1 MNTKAIIYNKVKKVG
16 TTLCLLLL
24 ATCFFTSCNDWLDVS
39 PKSQIKEE
47 DHFSREGGYKDQLKG
62 IYTAL
67 TTQSMYGLN
76 MGIGFAEVLSH
87 TYNIDPNGNW
97 RYANDFNYTE
107 SLSESTIS
115 TIWSSTYSAITN
127 CNILIRNIEKA
138 DPNIFTDYNYHVYH
152 GEALGLRAFLHFD
165 LMRLFAC
172 APSMNSTAPGVPYVT
187 EYSTEVVGQKS
198 VNETMQLIVN
208 DLMKAREELAYDTLT
223 ATGEYPNKD
232 FDFKRN
238 NFNYFACTLT
248 LAKAYLWMGD
258 TQNALRY
265 AKELV
270 DWTESDIW
278 DHCFTWVHYT
288 NMQQTARNQL
298 DTSFST
304 EHIFQLRINDWE
316 DIGNYYFMSEGGANA
331 LTPAEATV
339 EDIYEI
345 SMGLGGDWRYTKG
358 FEQDGEKRYS
368 AKFWY
373 VAGSS
378 YNNIYPLLRMSEP
391 FYIAAECYK
400 NTNPKEAIRLLQ
412 VVRENRGLS
421 ADNFPLSENLTAEQI
436 HNEFYKEYRKEFIG
450 EYGELFFY
458 YKRLNA
464 AEIKGSALRP
474 GKGVY
479 VLPIPSND
487 QEFGGYSN

>member
-1 MNTKAIIYNKVKKVG
+1 MNTKAIIYNKVKKAG
-16 TTLCLLLL
+16 MTSCLLLL
-24 ATCFFTSCNDWLDVS
+24 ATCFFTSCNDWLDVN

-47 DHFSREGGYKDQLKG
+47 DHFSREGGYKDQLTG
-62 IYTAL
+62 IYTAM
-67 TTQSMYGLN
+67 TTQQMYGLN

-107 SLSESTIS
+107 TSSEGTIS
-115 TIWSSTYSAITN
+115 TIWSSTYSAIAN
-127 CNILIRNIEKA
+127 CNILLRNIENA
-138 DPNIFTDYNYHVYH
+138 DPNIFTDYNYHVYR

-172 APSMNSTAPGVPYVT
+172 APSMNGNAPGVPYVT

-198 VNETMQLIVN
+198 VNETMRMIVD
-208 DLMKAREELAYDTLT
+208 DLVEARTELAYDTLT

-232 FDFKRN
+232 FDFKPN

-270 DWTESDIW
+270 DWTEAPLW
-278 DHCFTWVHYT
+278 DHGFHWIHYT
-288 NMQQTARNQL
+288 NMQQTNRNEL
-298 DTSFST
+298 DAAFTCEMVFR
-304 EHIFQLRINDWE
+304 LVINDWE
-316 DIGNYYFMSEGGANA
+316 DIGNYYFKSAGGANA
-331 LTPAEATV
+331 LSPADATA

-345 SMGLGGDWRYTKG
+345 SLGLGGDWRYTRG
-358 FEQDGEKRYS
+358 FEQDGEKRYN

-373 VAGSS
+373 NTGGD

-400 NTNPKEAIRLLQ
+400 NSNPKEAIRLLQ

-421 ADNFPLSENLTAEQI
+421 ADNFPLDENLTAEQI
-436 HNEFYKEYRKEFIG
+436 QNEIYKEYRKEFIG
-450 EYGELFFY
+450 EHGELFFY

-464 AEIKGSALRP
+464 TEIKGSALRP

-487 QEFGGYSN
+487 QEFGGYTN

>member
-1 MNTKAIIYNKVKKVG
+1 MTS
-16 TTLCLLLL
+16 CLLLL
-24 ATCFFTSCNDWLDVS
+24 ATCFFTSCNDWLDVN

-47 DHFSREGGYKDQLKG
+47 DHFSREGGYKDQLTG
-62 IYTAL
+62 IYTAM
-67 TTQSMYGLN
+67 TTQQMYGLN

-107 SLSESTIS
+107 TSSEGTIG
-115 TIWSSTYSAITN
+115 TIWSSTYSAIAN
-127 CNILIRNIEKA
+127 CNILLRNIENA
-138 DPNIFTDYNYHVYH
+138 DPNIFTDYNYHVYR

-172 APSMNSTAPGVPYVT
+172 APSMNGNAPGVPYVT

-198 VNETMQLIVN
+198 VNETMRMIVD
-208 DLMKAREELAYDTLT
+208 DLEEARTELAYDTLT

-232 FDFKRN
+232 FDFKPN

-270 DWTESDIW
+270 DWTEAPLW
-278 DHCFTWVHYT
+278 DHGFHWIHYT
-288 NMQQTARNQL
+288 NMQQTNRNEL
-298 DTSFST
+298 DAAFTCEMVFR
-304 EHIFQLRINDWE
+304 LVINDWE
-316 DIGNYYFMSEGGANA
+316 DIGNYYFKSAGGANA
-331 LTPAEATV
+331 LSPADATA

-345 SMGLGGDWRYTKG
+345 SLGLGGDWRYTRG
-358 FEQDGEKRYS
+358 FEQDGEKRYN

-373 VAGSS
+373 NTGGD

-400 NTNPKEAIRLLQ
+400 NSNPKEAIRLLQ

-421 ADNFPLSENLTAEQI
+421 ADNFPLDENLTAEQI
-436 HNEFYKEYRKEFIG
+436 QNEIYKEYRKEFIG
-450 EYGELFFY
+450 EHGELFFY

-464 AEIKGSALRP
+464 TEIKGSALRP

-487 QEFGGYSN
+487 QEFGGYTN

>member
-1 MNTKAIIYNKVKKVG
+1 MNTKTIIYNKVKKAG
-16 TTLCLLLL
+16 MTSCLLLL
-24 ATCFFTSCNDWLDVS
+24 ATCFFTSCNDWLDVN

-47 DHFSREGGYKDQLKG
+47 DHFSREGGYKDQLTG
-62 IYTAL
+62 IYTAM
-67 TTQSMYGLN
+67 TTQQMYGLN

-107 SLSESTIS
+107 TSSEGTIG
-115 TIWSSTYSAITN
+115 TIWSSTYSTIAN
-127 CNILIRNIEKA
+127 CNILLRNIENA
-138 DPNIFTDYNYHVYH
+138 DPNIFTDYNYHVYR

-172 APSMNSTAPGVPYVT
+172 APSMNGNAPGVPYVT

-198 VNETMQLIVN
+198 VNETMRMIVD
-208 DLMKAREELAYDTLT
+208 DLEEARTELAYDTLT

-232 FDFKRN
+232 FDFKPN

-270 DWTESDIW
+270 DWTEAPLW
-278 DHCFTWVHYT
+278 DHGFHWIHYT
-288 NMQQTARNQL
+288 NMQQTNRNEL
-298 DTSFST
+298 DAAFTCEMVFR
-304 EHIFQLRINDWE
+304 LVINDWE
-316 DIGNYYFMSEGGANA
+316 DIGNYYFKSAGGANA
-331 LTPAEATV
+331 LSPADATA

-345 SMGLGGDWRYTKG
+345 SLGLGGDWRYTRG
-358 FEQDGEKRYS
+358 FEQDGEKRYN

-373 VAGSS
+373 NTGGD

-400 NTNPKEAIRLLQ
+400 NSNPKEAIRLLQ

-421 ADNFPLSENLTAEQI
+421 ADNFPLDENLTAEQI
-436 HNEFYKEYRKEFIG
+436 QNEIYKEYRKEFIG
-450 EYGELFFY
+450 EHGELFFY

-464 AEIKGSALRP
+464 TEIKGSALRP

-487 QEFGGYSN
+487 QEFGGYTN

>member
-1 MNTKAIIYNKVKKVG
+1 MNTKAIIYNKVKKAG
-16 TTLCLLLL
+16 MTSCLLLL
-24 ATCFFTSCNDWLDVS
+24 ATCFFTSCNDWLDVN

-47 DHFSREGGYKDQLKG
+47 DHFSREGGYKDQLTG
-62 IYTAL
+62 IYTAM
-67 TTQSMYGLN
+67 TTQQMYGLN

-107 SLSESTIS
+107 TSSEGTIG
-115 TIWSSTYSAITN
+115 TIWSSTYSAIAN
-127 CNILIRNIEKA
+127 CNILLRNIENA
-138 DPNIFTDYNYHVYH
+138 DPNIFTDYNYHVYR

-172 APSMNSTAPGVPYVT
+172 APSMNGNAPGVPYVT

-198 VNETMQLIVN
+198 VNETMRMIVD
-208 DLMKAREELAYDTLT
+208 DLEEARTELAYDTLT

-232 FDFKRN
+232 FDFKPN

-270 DWTESDIW
+270 DWTEAPLW
-278 DHCFTWVHYT
+278 DHGFQWIHYT
-288 NMQQTARNQL
+288 NMQQTNRNEL
-298 DTSFST
+298 DAAFTCEMVFR
-304 EHIFQLRINDWE
+304 LVINDWE
-316 DIGNYYFMSEGGANA
+316 DIGNYYFKSAGGANA
-331 LTPAEATV
+331 LSPADATA

-345 SMGLGGDWRYTKG
+345 SLGLGGDWRYTRG
-358 FEQDGEKRYS
+358 FEQDGEKRYN

-373 VAGSS
+373 NTGGD

-400 NTNPKEAIRLLQ
+400 NSNPKEAIRLLQ

-421 ADNFPLSENLTAEQI
+421 ADNFPLDENLTAEQI
-436 HNEFYKEYRKEFIG
+436 QNEIYKEYRKEFIG
-450 EYGELFFY
+450 EHGELFFY

-464 AEIKGSALRP
+464 TEIKGSALRP

-487 QEFGGYSN
+487 QEFGGYTN

>member
-1 MNTKAIIYNKVKKVG
+1 MNTKTIIYNKVKKAG
-16 TTLCLLLL
+16 MTSCLLLL
-24 ATCFFTSCNDWLDVS
+24 ATCFFTSCNDWLDVN

-47 DHFSREGGYKDQLKG
+47 DHFSREGGYKDQLTG
-62 IYTAL
+62 IYTAM
-67 TTQSMYGLN
+67 TTQQMYGLN

-107 SLSESTIS
+107 TSSEGTIG
-115 TIWSSTYSAITN
+115 TIWSSTYSAIAN
-127 CNILIRNIEKA
+127 CNILLRNIENA
-138 DPNIFTDYNYHVYH
+138 DPNIFTDYNYHVYR

-172 APSMNSTAPGVPYVT
+172 APSMNGNAPGVPYVT

-198 VNETMQLIVN
+198 VNETMRMIVD
-208 DLMKAREELAYDTLT
+208 DLEEARTELAYDTLT

-232 FDFKRN
+232 FDFKPN

-270 DWTESDIW
+270 DWTEAPLW
-278 DHCFTWVHYT
+278 DHGFHWIDYT
-288 NMQQTARNQL
+288 NMQQTNRNEL
-298 DTSFST
+298 DAAFTCEMVFR
-304 EHIFQLRINDWE
+304 LVINEWE
-316 DIGNYYFMSEGGANA
+316 DIGNYYFKSAGGANA
-331 LTPAEATV
+331 LSPADATA

-345 SMGLGGDWRYTKG
+345 SLGLGGDWRYTRG
-358 FEQDGEKRYS
+358 FEQDGEKRYN

-373 VAGSS
+373 NTGGD

-400 NTNPKEAIRLLQ
+400 NSNPREAIRLLQ

-421 ADNFPLSENLTAEQI
+421 ADNFPLDKNLTAEQI
-436 HNEFYKEYRKEFIG
+436 QNEIYKEYRKEFIG
-450 EYGELFFY
+450 EHGELFFY

-464 AEIKGSALRP
+464 TEIKGSALRP

-487 QEFGGYSN
+487 QEFGGYTN

>member
-1 MNTKAIIYNKVKKVG
+1 MNTKTIIYNKVKKAG
-16 TTLCLLLL
+16 MTSCLLLL
-24 ATCFFTSCNDWLDVS
+24 ATCFFTSCNDWLDVN

-47 DHFSREGGYKDQLKG
+47 DHFSREGGYKDQLTG
-62 IYTAL
+62 IYTAM

-107 SLSESTIS
+107 TSSEGTIG
-115 TIWSSTYSAITN
+115 TIWSSTYSAIAN
-127 CNILIRNIEKA
+127 CNILLRNIENA
-138 DPNIFTDYNYHVYH
+138 DPNIFTDYNYHVYR

-172 APSMNSTAPGVPYVT
+172 APSMNGNAPGVPYVT

-198 VNETMQLIVN
+198 VNETMRMIVD
-208 DLMKAREELAYDTLT
+208 DLEEARTELAYDTLT

-232 FDFKRN
+232 FDFKPN

-270 DWTESDIW
+270 DWTEAPLW
-278 DHCFTWVHYT
+278 DHGFHWIHYT
-288 NMQQTARNQL
+288 NMQQTNRNEL
-298 DTSFST
+298 DAAFTCEMVFR
-304 EHIFQLRINDWE
+304 LVINDWE
-316 DIGNYYFMSEGGANA
+316 DIGNYYFKSAGGANA
-331 LTPAEATV
+331 LSPADATA

-345 SMGLGGDWRYTKG
+345 SLGLGGDWRYTRG
-358 FEQDGEKRYS
+358 FEQDGEKRYN

-373 VAGSS
+373 NTGGD

-400 NTNPKEAIRLLQ
+400 NSNPKEAIRLLQ

-421 ADNFPLSENLTAEQI
+421 ADNFPLDENLTAEQI
-436 HNEFYKEYRKEFIG
+436 QNEIYKEYRKEFIG
-450 EYGELFFY
+450 EHGELFFY

-464 AEIKGSALRP
+464 TEIKGSALRP

-487 QEFGGYSN
+487 QEFGGYTN